1 MSRLD
6 SIVRAL
12 FGGLCFD
19 IVTLKD
25 LESPGVKS
33 NLFKNMEHRRSTME
47 EEITGNGIV
56 SVDRWQRKA
65 EPWS

>member
-6 SIVRAL
+6 PNVFLMFSNV
-12 FGGLCFD
+12 F
-19 IVTLKD
+19 